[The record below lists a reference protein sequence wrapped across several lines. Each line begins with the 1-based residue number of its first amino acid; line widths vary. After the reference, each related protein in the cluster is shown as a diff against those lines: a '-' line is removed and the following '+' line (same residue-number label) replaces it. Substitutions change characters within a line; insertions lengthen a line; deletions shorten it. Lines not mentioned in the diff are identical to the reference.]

1 MPHDVI
7 MPALGMAQ
15 DTGLLLAWH
24 KKPGDEVAE
33 GDVLFEVETDK
44 ASMEV
49 EAQAAGYLTDVSA
62 EPGSDV
68 PVGQTIALISENP
81 KGNGSKSSAP
91 PPSEPTGNGM
101 AADSPAQDSPDI
113 DGKQVIM
120 PALGMAQDTGLI
132 ISWAKA
138 AGDAV
143 SADDVLLE
151 VETDKSAMEVPAGF
165 DGYVAAILAEAGENV
180 PVGDVIAVISAE
192 KPDAP
197 VTRSAKSGTL
207 VPAAGSTSPEIATD
221 SETASPAKTQ
231 KTPSPEKAVPVAP
244 PAASGG
250 KILASPKAKRLA
262 KEQGL
267 DLDRLARAGTPQ
279 PFHVADLETLK
290 SLPEETAPATATQA
304 ATRRIVAEVSGSALS
319 DFVDWLSREL
329 GQKVQRE
336 AVLAGF
342 AASALRTTG
351 QRDTIGVQTE
361 VRGLVRAYQDPDLA
375 GLGRSEPLDDLGA
388 PSLVV
393 RDLSGT
399 PVTSVQLG
407 AEVTPVLS
415 VSGTGSTLTITCE
428 CPGDTVSAGTA
439 LALVTGFAERVGDP
453 LRQLL

>member
-81 KGNGSKSSAP
+81 KGNGRKSSAP
-91 PPSEPTGNGM
+91 PTSEPSGNDVD
-101 AADSPAQDSPDI
+101 AESPARDSADI

-207 VPAAGSTSPEIATD
+207 EPA
-221 SETASPAKTQ
+221 ASPASAKSAP
-231 KTPSPEKAVPVAP
+231 TPDAPAPAPNPAPPEKAAP
-244 PAASGG
+244 PIASGG

-267 DLDRLARAGTPQ
+267 DLERLALAGVTQ

-290 SLPEETAPATATQA
+290 TLPAETAPATAKHA
-304 ATRRIVAEVSGSALS
+304 ATRRIVAEVSGSALA
-319 DFVDWLSREL
+319 DFVDWLAREL
-329 GQKVQRE
+329 GQKVRRE

-342 AASALRTTG
+342 AASALRATD
-351 QRDTIGVQTE
+351 QSDAIGVQTE

-375 GLGRSEPLDDLGA
+375 GLGRSEPMEGAGA

-407 AEVTPVLS
+407 AETAPVLS

>member
-24 KKPGDEVAE
+24 KKPGDEVTE

-49 EAQAAGYLTDVSA
+49 EAQAAGFLTNVSA

-81 KGNGSKSSAP
+81 NGNGQTASASP
-91 PPSEPTGNGM
+91 EQTATPVTEAPRNEPVEVQG
-101 AADSPAQDSPDI
+101 S
-113 DGKQVIM
+113 QVIM

-132 ISWAKA
+132 ISWSKA

-143 SADDVLLE
+143 STDDVLLE

-197 VTRSAKSGTL
+197 VTRSAKSGTPK
-207 VPAAGSTSPEIATD
+207 PAAGPASPKSAAD
-221 SETASPAKTQ
+221 SETSSSAPAEKTS
-231 KTPSPEKAVPVAP
+231 SPEKAVPVAP

-267 DLDRLARAGTPQ
+267 DLERLVRAGTPQ
-279 PFHVADLETLK
+279 PFHVADIETLK
-290 SLPEETAPATATQA
+290 SLPSETAPATTTQA
-304 ATRRIVAEVSGSALS
+304 ATRRIVAEVSGSALA

-329 GQKVQRE
+329 GQKVRQE

-342 AASALRTTG
+342 AASALRATG
-351 QRDTIGVQTE
+351 QSDAIGVQTE

-375 GLGRSEPLDDLGA
+375 GLGRAEPLDGVA
-388 PSLVV
+388 TPSIVV

-407 AEVTPVLS
+407 TEAAPVLS
-415 VSGTGSTLTITCE
+415 VSGTGSALTITCE

>member
-81 KGNGSKSSAP
+81 KGNGSNSSAP
-91 PPSEPTGNGM
+91 PPSEPSGNGV
-101 AADSPAQDSPDI
+101 AAGSPARDSADI

-120 PALGMAQDTGLI
+120 PALGMAQDTGQI

-143 SADDVLLE
+143 AADDVLLE

-180 PVGDVIAVISAE
+180 PVGDVIAVISSE

-207 VPAAGSTSPEIATD
+207 EPA
-221 SETASPAKTQ
+221 ASPASAKSAP
-231 KTPSPEKAVPVAP
+231 TPDAPAPAPNPAPPEKAAP
-244 PAASGG
+244 PIASGG

-267 DLDRLARAGTPQ
+267 DLERLALAGVTQ

-290 SLPEETAPATATQA
+290 TLPAETAPAAATQA
-304 ATRRIVAEVSGSALS
+304 VSRRIVAEVTGTALAE
-319 DFVDWLSREL
+319 FTGWLSREL
-329 GQKVQRE
+329 GQKVRQE
-336 AVLAGF
+336 TVLAGF
-342 AASALRTTG
+342 AASALRATG
-351 QRDTIGVQTE
+351 QSDAISVQTA
-361 VRGLVRAYQDPDLA
+361 VRGLVRSYQDPDLA
-375 GLGRSEPLDDLGA
+375 GFGHAQPSDSDTEPLLI
-388 PSLVV
+388 V
-393 RDLSGT
+393 RDLVGS
-399 PVTSVQLG
+399 PLTSIQLG
-407 AEVTPVLS
+407 AETVPVLT
-415 VSGTGSTLTITCE
+415 VSGADNALTITCE
-428 CPGDTVSAGTA
+428 CPGEALSAEAA
-439 LALVTGFAERVGDP
+439 LALTTEFAERIGDP

>member
-49 EAQAAGYLTDVSA
+49 EAQAAGFLTDVSA

-81 KGNGSKSSAP
+81 KGNGGNSSAP
-91 PPSEPTGNGM
+91 PPSDPSGNGV
-101 AADSPAQDSPDI
+101 AAESPAQDSADI

-132 ISWAKA
+132 ISWSRA

-180 PVGDVIAVISAE
+180 PVGDVIAIISSE
-192 KPDAP
+192 KPEAP
-197 VTRSAKSGTL
+197 VTRSAKDNTPK
-207 VPAAGSTSPEIATD
+207 PA
-221 SETASPAKTQ
+221 ASPASAKSAP
-231 KTPSPEKAVPVAP
+231 TPDAP
-244 PAASGG
+244 TPAPKPAAPERTAAAMASGS

-267 DLDRLARAGTPQ
+267 DLERLARAGIAQ

-290 SLPEETAPATATQA
+290 TLPAETAPAA
-304 ATRRIVAEVSGSALS
+304 AHQSAARRIVAEVNGSALAE
-319 DFVDWLSREL
+319 FTGWLSQEL
-329 GQKVQRE
+329 GRTIRRE
-336 AVLAGF
+336 TVLAGL
-342 AASALRTTG
+342 AAGALRSAG
-351 QRDTIGVQTE
+351 GPDTMCVQTQLHGTARSY
-361 VRGLVRAYQDPDLA
+361 VDPDLA
-375 GLGRSEPLDDLGA
+375 GLGRAEPSDNDTS
-388 PSLVV
+388 PSLIV
-393 RDLSGT
+393 RDLVGS
-399 PVTSVQLG
+399 PLSSIQLG
-407 AEVTPVLS
+407 AEAVPVLT
-415 VSGTGSTLTITCE
+415 VSGAGKALTITCE
-428 CPGDTVSAGTA
+428 CPGEALSAEAA
-439 LALVTGFAERVGDP
+439 LALTTGFADRVGDT